1 MTAAGSDRVDVR
13 SAIERQV
20 RRRFA
25 LPLDAFADA
34 VLERATLH
42 HADRSPLEYIAR
54 LCLDDL
60 YLAAACGQGD
70 ADAWRECRERYFTYI
85 RDFARRFVHE
95 QAAADVADQVIA
107 DLWQRER
114 LAQYDGRSTL
124 KTWLGAVVAHAAINA
139 GKRESRMTPL
149 DPGTME
155 ARSPAIGGAEDE
167 AAHRLFAGLVTRAV
181 EELDPDAKVLLLLY
195 YEQGLTLDEMV
206 NVLGTSKATLSRR
219 LDRLRRG
226 LRAAI
231 EASARQELRVDSAAL
246 REQFDFARLAFDLE
260 AALGGSAM
268 EGTRDGAV

>member
-1 MTAAGSDRVDVR
+1 VTSGGSDRTEIR

-25 LPLDAFADA
+25 IPLDAFADV
-34 VLERATLH
+34 VLERATVH
-42 HADRSPLEYIAR
+42 QADRNPLEYISR

-60 YLAAACGQGD
+60 YLAAACCQGD
-70 ADAWRECRERYFTYI
+70 GDAWQECRERYFSYI

-95 QAAADVADQVIA
+95 GAAADVADQVIA
-107 DLWQRER
+107 DLWQRQR

-124 KTWLGAVVAHAAINA
+124 RTWLGAVVAHAAINA
-139 GKRESRMTPL
+139 GKRERRMTTL
-149 DPGTME
+149 DAGTME
-155 ARSPAIGGAEDE
+155 ARSQAIGGAEDE
-167 AAHRLFAGLVTRAV
+167 HTQRLFATLVTRAV
-181 EELDPDAKVLLLLY
+181 EELEPEAKVLLLLY

-206 NVLGTSKATLSRR
+206 SVLGTSKATLSRR
-219 LDRLRRG
+219 LDRLRQG

-231 EASARQELRVDSAAL
+231 EASALHELRVDAATL

-268 EGTRDGAV
+268 EGKRDGVV

>member
-1 MTAAGSDRVDVR
+1 MTSAGSDHVEVR

-25 LPLDAFADA
+25 IPLDAFADV
-34 VLERATLH
+34 VLERAAVH
-42 HADRSPLEYIAR
+42 HADRNPLEYISR

-60 YLAAACGQGD
+60 YLAAACCQDDG
-70 ADAWRECRERYFTYI
+70 DAWRECRERYFSYI

-95 QAAADVADQVIA
+95 RAAADVADQVIA
-107 DLWQRER
+107 DLWQRRR

-124 KTWLGAVVAHAAINA
+124 RTWLGAVVAHAAINA
-139 GKRESRMTPL
+139 GKRERRMTTL

-155 ARSPAIGGAEDE
+155 ARSRASGGAEDE
-167 AAHRLFAGLVTRAV
+167 DTHRRFAALVTHAV
-181 EELDPDAKVLLLLY
+181 EELEPDAKVLLLLY

-206 NVLGTSKATLSRR
+206 GVLGTSKATLSRR
-219 LDRLRRG
+219 LDRLRRD

-231 EASARQELRVDSAAL
+231 EAGALQGLRVDPAAL
-246 REQFDFARLAFDLE
+246 REQFDFARLAFDLK

-268 EGTRDGAV
+268 EGKRDGVV

>member
-1 MTAAGSDRVDVR
+1 VTSAGSDRAEIR

-25 LPLDAFADA
+25 MPLDAFADV
-34 VLERATLH
+34 VLDRATRH
-42 HADRSPLEYIAR
+42 HADRNPLEYIAR

-70 ADAWRECRERYFTYI
+70 GDAWRECRERYFSYI
-85 RDFARRFVHE
+85 RDFAGRFVHE
-95 QAAADVADQVIA
+95 RAAADVADQVIA
-107 DLWQRER
+107 DLWQRGR

-139 GKRESRMTPL
+139 GKRERRMTTL
-149 DPGTME
+149 DPGTMD
-155 ARSPAIGGAEDE
+155 ARAGAIGGAEDE
-167 AAHRLFAGLVTRAV
+167 DSHRRFATLVTRAV
-181 EELDPDAKVLLLLY
+181 EELEPDAKVLLLLY

-206 NVLGTSKATLSRR
+206 RVLGTSKATLSRR

-231 EASARQELRVDSAAL
+231 EASARQELRVDSATL

-268 EGTRDGAV
+268 EGTRDGVV

>member
-1 MTAAGSDRVDVR
+1 VTSAGSDRAEVR

-25 LPLDAFADA
+25 IPLDAFADV
-34 VLERATLH
+34 VLERAAAH
-42 HADRSPLEYIAR
+42 HGDRNPLEYIFR

-60 YLAAACGQGD
+60 YLATACGQGD

-95 QAAADVADQVIA
+95 RAAADVADQVIA

-139 GKRESRMTPL
+139 GKRERRMTTI
-149 DPGTME
+149 DPGTMK
-155 ARSPAIGGAEDE
+155 ARSRVIGGAEDE
-167 AAHRLFAGLVTRAV
+167 DTHRLFATLVTRAL
-181 EELDPDAKVLLLLY
+181 EELEPDAKVLLLLY

-206 NVLGTSKATLSRR
+206 SVLGTSKATLSRR

-231 EASARQELRVDSAAL
+231 EASARQELRVDAAAL
-246 REQFDFARLAFDLE
+246 RQEFDFARLAFDLE
-260 AALGGSAM
+260 AALGGSAL
-268 EGTRDGAV
+268 ESKRDGVV